1 MLKHKALWETHFPQI
16 SQANEPV
23 LEQLMAS
30 ANLVRLPDKECGLY
44 KIRNILFPE
53 LVKARGSSIL
63 LGMIIPAYSPE
74 IETQMLNFYESLSE
88 KDRRSYAAME
98 ASKLGYGGA
107 SYIRQVL
114 RCDDRTITR
123 GRQELKT

>member
-1 MLKHKALWETHFPQI
+1 MRHFL
-16 SQANEPV
+16 S
-23 LEQLMAS
+23 
-30 ANLVRLPDKECGLY
+30 KECGLY
-44 KIRNILFPE
+44 KIRNILFPQ

-63 LGMIIPAYSPE
+63 LGMKIPAYSPE
-74 IETQMLNFYESLSE
+74 IETQMLNFYDSLSE
-88 KDRRSYAAME
+88 KDRRRYAAIE

-123 GRQELKT
+123 GRQELKTELSGEGQRIRQLGAGRKSVLANMA